1 MYPYTGIYACA
12 VIHVLIH
19 VTQNKKFYHARATEV
34 VISMGDVLYLPAY
47 WFHFIVS
54 LDAGV
59 QCSSRSGDSENP
71 IDAASIEKCGY
82 KRRNREKYG

>member
-1 MYPYTGIYACA
+1 
-12 VIHVLIH
+12 
-19 VTQNKKFYHARATEV
+19 
-34 VISMGDVLYLPAY
+34 MGDVLYLPAY
-47 WFHFIVS
+47 WFHFIAS